1 MLPVEEFL
9 VEHTTFGSSGKTGER
24 VHDLEEEIVV
34 IPAANRRWE
43 GMSKWTVTIT
53 SGARRVRKTTAT
65 DDPTEAVREALK
77 EWGLTSDYSTFTAT
91 VEMIREE

>member
-1 MLPVEEFL
+1 
-9 VEHTTFGSSGKTGER
+9 
-24 VHDLEEEIVV
+24 
-34 IPAANRRWE
+34 
-43 GMSKWTVTIT
+43 MSKWTVTIT